1 MMEAAR
7 QRYRTLEIDAG
18 KYWLTLA
25 VLGAAIGVGLMAA
38 YYMEHHGHWVT
49 GMSNQIVWGMPHVFA
64 ILLIVAASGALN
76 VASMGS
82 VFGEA
87 RYKPLSRISGLI
99 AVALLVGGLLILV
112 LDLGRPDRLIVAMT
126 TYNFKSIFAWNIFLY
141 TGFVV
146 IAVVYLWML
155 FEPRMGR
162 FSSRVGIL
170 AFVWR
175 IVLTTGT
182 GSIFGFLVARN
193 AYDAAIMAPLFVAM
207 SLSVGT
213 ALFMLITCAVLRM
226 NNEDIAAEWLLRLRR
241 LNGIFVAAVL
251 YFTIV
256 QIVAGMYVAEHGE
269 IVRFILSDGG
279 AITGIFWIGQILIGS
294 VLPMILFFHPRLA
307 EMRWIMTAA
316 MLVVIGAVAH
326 LYVIIIGGQAVPM
339 ELFPGKTE
347 LSSFYDGVVAGYGP
361 SVPELLL
368 GLGGIAVSLFLI
380 VVALR
385 VLPFLPAAPAPQK
398 SPR

>member
-1 MMEAAR
+1 MEGVR
-7 QRYRTLEIDAG
+7 QRYRTLEIDTG
-18 KYWLTLA
+18 KYWLLLA
-25 VLGAAIGVGLMAA
+25 VLAAAIAVGLWAA
-38 YYMEHHGHWVT
+38 HHMEQQGHWVT
-49 GMSNQIVWGMPHVFA
+49 GMSNQIVWGIPHVFA
-64 ILLIVAASGALN
+64 IMLIVAASGALN

-162 FSSRVGIL
+162 FSSRVGIV

-213 ALFMLITCAVLRM
+213 ALFMLITSAVLRM
-226 NNEDIAAEWLLRLRR
+226 NNEEIEGEWLLRLRR
-241 LNGIFVAAVL
+241 LNGIFVAVVL
-251 YFTIV
+251 YFTVV
-256 QIVAGMYVAEHGE
+256 QIIAGMYVAEHGE
-269 IVRFILSDGG
+269 IVRFIVSDGG
-279 AITGIFWIGQILIGS
+279 SITGAFWFGQILIGS
-294 VLPMILFFHPRLA
+294 VLPMILFFHARLA

-316 MLVVIGAVAH
+316 IFVVIGAVAQ

-347 LSSFYDGVVAGYGP
+347 FSSFYDGVVAGYNP
-361 SVPELLL
+361 SLPELLL

-385 VLPFLPAAPAPQK
+385 VLPFLPAAPAPRK
-398 SPR
+398 SPQ